1 MRFLFACG
9 GTAGHI
15 NPALSIAS
23 ELKGRIPDAQIRFA
37 GNPAGMEA
45 RLVAKAGFD
54 FVPFRA
60 MGLQRK
66 LTLPNV
72 GRNIRSA
79 GLLLTA
85 QPRAARMALAT
96 IRCSSRRVLT
106 AHSRNCR
113 RKRRTPSPIG
123 GVHWR
128 NCVGFW
134 GLEAGHGRWRL

>member
-9 GTAGHI
+9 GTSGHI
-15 NPALSIAS
+15 SPALSIAS

-96 IRCSSRRVLT
+96 IQSFMY
-106 AHSRNCR
+106 RNLER
-113 RKRRTPSPIG
+113 QQRSFLLKKRT
-123 GVHWR
+123 
-128 NCVGFW
+128 
-134 GLEAGHGRWRL
+134 RLAIEGKHYD